1 MEERLPPI
9 CHLNLAPTFRGGERQ
24 VELLI
29 RELAS
34 RGREQVLVVRNGSS
48 LADRCA
54 DVERLEIRCVASN
67 PVAAGLAVRGSS
79 IAHAHDART
88 VYSALLARLL
98 FGIPYIITRRV
109 VAPQSKSWLRS
120 AAYRRAAQIAAVS
133 VAAAVEL
140 RKRHPEQEALVI
152 PDAHAGFVA
161 NDNEVRRIRAAREG
175 KILIGHM
182 GALEHSHKGQSTIID
197 AARMSAD
204 RYPDWHFLLCGVGND
219 EALFREQIGDLT
231 NIELV
236 GWVDNVGDYLEALDV
251 FVYPSLHEALGSILL
266 DAMQFGLPIV
276 ASNVDGIPDIVED
289 GVNGHLVEPENAEQL
304 LEGIR
309 AILADTS
316 GRREMGSLNREKAGL
331 YGSARMADSYETV
344 YREID
349 DPM

>member
-1 MEERLPPI
+1 MPPI

-24 VELLI
+24 VELLV
-29 RELAS
+29 RELSS
-34 RGREQVLVVRNGSS
+34 RGREQILVVRHGSS

-54 DVERLEIRCVASN
+54 DVDRLEIRCVAAN
-67 PVAAGLAVRGSS
+67 PIAAGLAVRGSGV
-79 IAHAHDART
+79 AHAHDART
-88 VYSALLARLL
+88 VYSCLLARLL
-98 FGIPYIITRRV
+98 FGVPYVITRRV
-109 VAPQSKSWLRS
+109 VNPQSKSWLRS
-120 AAYRRAAQIAAVS
+120 LAYKHASQVAAVS
-133 VAAAVEL
+133 SAAAVEL
-140 RKRHPEQEALVI
+140 QKRHPEQQALIV
-152 PDAHAGFVA
+152 PDAHASLVA
-161 NDNEVRRIRAAREG
+161 NDSEVRRIRAAYDG

-182 GALEHSHKGQSTIID
+182 GALIHSHKGQSTIID
-197 AARMSAD
+197 AARISAD
-204 RYPDWHFLLCGVGND
+204 RYPDWHFLLCGEGGD

-231 NIELV
+231 NIELL

-309 AILADTS
+309 SILADTS
-316 GRREMGSLNREKAGL
+316 GRLEMDSVNREKAGR
-331 YGSARMADSYETV
+331 YGPARMADSYETV
-344 YREID
+344 YREIG

>member
-1 MEERLPPI
+1 MPPI

-34 RGREQVLVVRNGSS
+34 RGREQVLVVRKGSS

-54 DVERLEIRCVASN
+54 DVDRLDIRCVAPN
-67 PVAAGLAVRGSS
+67 PIAAGFAVRGSS

-88 VYSALLARLL
+88 VYSGLQARLL
-98 FGIPYIITRRV
+98 FGIPYVITRRV
-109 VAPQSKSWLRS
+109 VAPQSRSWLRS
-120 AAYRRAAQIAAVS
+120 LAYKHAAQVAAVS
-133 VAAAVEL
+133 LAAAVEL
-140 RKRHPEQEALVI
+140 RKRHPEQEALIV

-161 NDNEVRRIRAAREG
+161 NDTEVQRIRAAHEG
-175 KILIGHM
+175 KTLIGHM
-182 GALEHSHKGQSTIID
+182 GALEHSHKGQSTIIEV
-197 AARMSAD
+197 ARMSAD
-204 RYPDWHFLLCGVGND
+204 SHPDWHFLLCGEGND

-251 FVYPSLHEALGSILL
+251 FVYPSLHEALGSTLL

-309 AILADTS
+309 AILADTN
-316 GRREMGSLNREKAGL
+316 GRLEMRSRNMEKADQ
-331 YGSARMADSYETV
+331 YGAARMADSYETV

-349 DPM
+349 GQV

>member
-1 MEERLPPI
+1 MPPI

-34 RGREQVLVVRNGSS
+34 RGREQVLVVRKGSS

-54 DVERLEIRCVASN
+54 DVDRLDIRCVAAN
-67 PVAAGLAVRGSS
+67 PIAAGLAVRGSG

-88 VYSALLARLL
+88 VYSCLLARLL
-98 FGIPYIITRRV
+98 FGIPYVITRRV
-109 VAPQSKSWLRS
+109 VAPQARSWLRS
-120 AAYRRAAQIAAVS
+120 LAYKHAAQVAAVS
-133 VAAAVEL
+133 LAAAVEL
-140 RKRHPEQEALVI
+140 RKRHPEQEALIV

-161 NDNEVRRIRAAREG
+161 NDSEVQRIRAAHEG
-175 KILIGHM
+175 KKLIGHM
-182 GALEHSHKGQSTIID
+182 GALEHSHKGQLTIIEV
-197 AARMSAD
+197 ARMSAD
-204 RYPDWHFLLCGVGND
+204 RHPDWHFLLCGEGRD

-276 ASNVDGIPDIVED
+276 ASNVDGIPDVIED

-316 GRREMGSLNREKAGL
+316 GRLEMRSRNREKADQ
-331 YGSARMADSYETV
+331 YGVARMADSYETV

-349 DPM
+349 GQV

>member
-1 MEERLPPI
+1 MPPI

-140 RKRHPEQEALVI
+140 RKRHPEQEALII

>member
-1 MEERLPPI
+1 LPPI

-24 VELLI
+24 VELLV
-29 RELAS
+29 RELS
-34 RGREQVLVVRNGSS
+34 RRGREQVLVVRNGSS

-67 PVAAGLAVRGSS
+67 PVAAGLAVRGSG

-98 FGIPYIITRRV
+98 FGIPYVITRRV
-109 VAPQSKSWLRS
+109 VAPQSKFWLRS
-120 AAYRRAAQIAAVS
+120 AAYRRAAQIVAVS

-140 RKRHPEQEALVI
+140 QKRHPEQEALVI

-161 NDNEVRRIRAAREG
+161 HDSEVQRIRAAHEG
-175 KILIGHM
+175 KTLIGHM
-182 GALEHSHKGQSTIID
+182 GALEHSHKGQSTIIEV
-197 AARMSAD
+197 ARMSAD
-204 RYPDWHFLLCGVGND
+204 SHPDWHFLLCGEGRD

-304 LEGIR
+304 LDGIR
-309 AILADTS
+309 AILADTG
-316 GRREMGSLNREKAGL
+316 GRLEMGSLNREKAGL

-349 DPM
+349 DQV